1 MYMDIDTALHYVT
14 SQWFRNMTSFE
25 TTVMGYSEI
34 NQTDSI
40 YAHGHWI
47 YIYYILPWI
56 YQTSV
61 TYIFSKTCW
70 NDAILR
76 VVIFL
81 CKTVQPQDFSWSPF
95 RDAIG
100 ISRSDPFSARS
111 TNVLSPRSCFNAVP
125 IRGRMPVVA
134 LHVPKHGAFLMS
146 LELQSRW

>member
-1 MYMDIDTALHYVT
+1 MLHPNGSEIWPALKQQSWDTARLIKQIQYMH
-14 SQWFRNMTSFE
+14 MA
-25 TTVMGYSEI
+25 
-34 NQTDSI
+34 TD
-40 YAHGHWI
+40 YI
-47 YIYYILPWI
+47 YIFIIYILPWI